1 MKWIDENLEEAVVVF
16 LMTLITGLIGLQ
28 IFMRYVMGASLSWS
42 EELARYCFIWMSYIG
57 VAYAVRRNVS
67 IATTVLADAL
77 PSRGLRLAVSL
88 FAHIVFA
95 AFALLV
101 VSQGITLVQ
110 KISGFG
116 QKSASLGLPMAY
128 VYAAPVV
135 GFALTLIRLM
145 QRIVLDLRAYQ
156 AGDPA

>member
-1 MKWIDENLEEAVVVF
+1 MKWIDENLEEVIVVI
-16 LMTLITGLIGLQ
+16 LMTVITTLIGVQ

-57 VAYAVRRNVS
+57 VSYAVRRNVS
-67 IATTVLADAL
+67 ISTTVLTDAFS
-77 PSRGLRLAVSL
+77 SRLVRLIIGL
-88 FAHIVFA
+88 FANLVFA

-101 VSQGITLVQ
+101 VTQGIMLVQ

-128 VYAAPVV
+128 VYAAPVA
-135 GFALTLIRLM
+135 GFTLTLFRLV
-145 QRIVLDLRAYQ
+145 QRMVLDVRGYRSGGVA
-156 AGDPA
+156 